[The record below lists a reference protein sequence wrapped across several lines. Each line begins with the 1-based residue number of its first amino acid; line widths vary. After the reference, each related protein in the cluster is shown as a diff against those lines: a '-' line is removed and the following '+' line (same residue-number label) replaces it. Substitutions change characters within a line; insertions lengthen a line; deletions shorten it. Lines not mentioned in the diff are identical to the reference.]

1 MLFVWENYYR
11 QTDRQ
16 TDRQS
21 SLMPVSFD
29 AKNIKS
35 IISTERLYSKGI

>member
-1 MLFVWENYYR
+1 MLFVWENLDR

-21 SLMPVSFD
+21 SLMSISFD
-29 AKNIKS
+29 AKKYIFDYKHS
-35 IISTERLYSKGI
+35 RIVF

>member
-1 MLFVWENYYR
+1 MLFVWENHY
-11 QTDRQ
+11 RQ

-21 SLMPVSFD
+21 SLMPVSFH

>member
-1 MLFVWENYYR
+1 MLFVWENLDR

-21 SLMPVSFD
+21 SLMSISFD
-29 AKNIKS
+29 AKNIYS
-35 IISTERLYSKGI
+35 TISTVELYSK

>member
-1 MLFVWENYYR
+1 MLFVWENQYR

-21 SLMPVSFD
+21 SLMSVSFD
-29 AKNIKS
+29 AKNYIFDYKHRE
-35 IISTERLYSKGI
+35 IVF